1 MKVVLCA
8 VNAKYIHVNLAVRS
22 LAGYARG
29 KIPAS
34 VRLSIAEYTINQRP
48 DFLFRELCALQADV
62 LAFSCYIWNIELIKG
77 LLADLKQ
84 VNPSMRIVLGGPEVS
99 YDAEQVLLE
108 NPAVDC
114 VICGEGE
121 RAFAELLCR
130 LADSTDCTGV
140 CGIAARKNG
149 RIVQNPPQPPLD
161 LAALPFPYEDFSAY
175 ADRILYYEASRGC
188 PYQCQYC
195 LSSVEQ
201 GVRFKPLSL
210 VKRELQ
216 RFLDAGVRQVKFV
229 DRTFNCN
236 KAFALE
242 IWRYLHAHD
251 NGATNFHFEISAD
264 LLDSETLDFLRRV
277 RPGQFQFEI
286 GVQTTNPETTGIIR
300 RGMRFSR
307 IAEVSRALQRGGNI
321 HQHLDLIAG
330 LPGEDYASFRQS
342 FNDVYALAPDQ
353 LQLGFLKLLKGSGL
367 RRDSG
372 KYGIRYREK
381 APYEVLATH
390 ALPYDALDRLKDV
403 EEMVEQY
410 YNSARFDRSVRWLAG
425 QFETP
430 FDFFEAL
437 GGWYRESGLYT
448 APHAKLDAY
457 TFLWRFYAERMD
469 GGQADTLA
477 WLLKFDLYRHEK
489 AKKLPDW
496 LTNDRTRENR
506 ARIFAFYEKPGN
518 IEKWLPQYAAE
529 DPKRVSKLAHLE
541 VFPFDILSGDCGTP
555 RETCVLFNY
564 RDRDILGRAG
574 ICGVTL

>member
-22 LAGYARG
+22 LAGYARERVPG
-29 KIPAS
+29 S
-34 VRLSIAEYTINQRP
+34 VRISIAEYTINHRP

-62 LAFSCYIWNIELIKG
+62 LAFSCYIWNIELIQG

-84 VNPSMRIVLGGPEVS
+84 VRPSMRIVLGGPEVS
-99 YDAEQVLLE
+99 YDAEQVLLA

-121 RAFAELLCR
+121 RSFTELVCR
-130 LADSTDCTGV
+130 LADSTDFTGV

-149 RIVQNPPQPPLD
+149 RILQNPPQPPLD
-161 LAALPFPYEDFSAY
+161 LATLPFAYEDFAAY
-175 ADRILYYEASRGC
+175 TDRILYYEASRGC

-201 GVRFKPLSL
+201 GVRFKPLSVVL
-210 VKRELQ
+210 RELQ

-229 DRTFNCN
+229 DRTFNCD
-236 KAFALE
+236 KKFARE
-242 IWRYLHAHD
+242 VWRYLHEHD
-251 NGATNFHFEISAD
+251 NGVTNFHFEISAD
-264 LLDSETLDFLRRV
+264 LLDEETLDFLRRV

-300 RGMRFSR
+300 RGMRFSH
-307 IAEVSRALQRGGNI
+307 IAEVSRALRQGRNI

-330 LPGEDYASFRQS
+330 LPGEDYASFRRS
-342 FNDVYALAPDQ
+342 FNEVYALAPDQ

-372 KYGIRYREK
+372 QYGILFREK
-381 APYEVLATH
+381 APYEVLSTA
-390 ALPYDALDRLKDV
+390 ALPYEALDRLKDV

-410 YNSARFDRSVRWLAG
+410 YNSARFDRAVRWMAG

-430 FDFFEAL
+430 FDFYEAL
-437 GGWYRESGLYT
+437 GGWYRENGLHT

-457 TFLWRFYAERMD
+457 TFLWKFYAERMQ
-469 GGQADTLA
+469 GTRADTLA

-496 LTNDRTRENR
+496 LPAGCTRADR

-518 IEKWLPQYAAE
+518 IETWLPQYAGE
-529 DPKRVSKLAHLE
+529 DPKRVSKLAHIE
-541 VFPFDILSGDCGTP
+541 VFPFDILAGEYETP
-555 RETCVLFNY
+555 RETGVLFNY
-564 RDRDILGRAG
+564 RERDILGRAG
-574 ICGVTL
+574 VRRVER